1 MFSLDKG
8 INGLR
13 STGSRLE
20 TAISEAPTQRIR
32 NEKCA
37 SSEGWHEQ
45 WVKVPPE
52 QESKAP

>member
-1 MFSLDKG
+1 MGFGQLEVGWKR
-8 INGLR
+8 R
-13 STGSRLE
+13 S
-20 TAISEAPTQRIR
+20 ISEAPTQRIR